1 MQYKTKKTQKD
12 KLESRDPTWLYDLF
26 SLTLPTDEVAHWQYK
41 TAIKIFP
48 LSF

>member
-26 SLTLPTDEVAHWQYK
+26 SLTVPTDEVARQYK
-41 TAIKIFP
+41 TALKIFP